1 MLNFLV
7 DCKNSSYLILII
19 YDSIL
24 KFNICDFFWS
34 ACGND
39 LKFDISDIISIF
51 IDNEGGYS
59 IGVGIEEDAPGEN
72 GPEGDG
78 PNSGG
83 NGPEDDGPEG
93 DGPNP
98 GENGPEGNGPE
109 GDGPEG
115 DGPDRKG
122 ESSSKG
128 KGKAKATSPEPV
140 TEEFKEAEDPT
151 SNKESSGKGK
161 GKARAITPEPVTEDY
176 KEPSTDLDD
185 DNFEADIEKAKSNSL
200 KQTGIGESSKQ
211 GANLSLLDQQQKD
224 LRHNEYYA
232 TREARLETVR
242 AYNDIMDYIEK
253 HGDTIDM
260 KQKEYLLNE
269 SIRTRNLVDQYTTH
283 AQNLKNELNIPSS
296 EEEYSSEESS
306 SGENKSG
313 DSSDEDSK
321 NGDRRTRD
329 SSDDESRPSKR
340 PRN

>member
-72 GPEGDG
+72 
-78 PNSGG
+78 
-83 NGPEDDGPEG
+83 
-93 DGPNP
+93 
-98 GENGPEGNGPE
+98 
-109 GDGPEG
+109 GPEG